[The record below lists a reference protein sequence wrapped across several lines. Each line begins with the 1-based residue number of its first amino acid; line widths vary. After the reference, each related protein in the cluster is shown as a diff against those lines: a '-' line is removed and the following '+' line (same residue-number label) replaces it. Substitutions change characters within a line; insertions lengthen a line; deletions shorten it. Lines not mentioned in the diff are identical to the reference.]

1 MSSSDTSQSIP
12 FKSKKPLHFKP
23 KVETSNPKPLTT
35 KTPEKPSPF
44 LRRARNSGVALSV
57 KEVRKAAQTR
67 TRSQPQLTD
76 EIESAKQQ
84 IGSWPTKQSPVKS
97 AHGSNKLPEK
107 YRQLAEFFDSLDSA
121 IRLLKLKRSMS
132 TFTNICPKIECL
144 TDRRFSHGHL
154 AQLKFILPE
163 AIEIKKV
170 LMFDEKTSCM
180 KPDLHVTIN
189 VDAVECDG
197 RSKSDSKNMDVRKV
211 FRARLMDFIKGHP
224 EGDEVPEE
232 ALPEPFNRPMINVH
246 SAYNEISIPSS
257 SEQKQAISAIYSKD
271 MPLKVIK
278 APGMSLGVETSR
290 VITNQQPI
298 VASHLSQSF
307 RRQFSKPLTNND
319 ADQTDVQQKLSK
331 TSDETLI
338 VPVLEPCIDNISPSE
353 ETKGPLPATPMK
365 VTDTVE
371 CKDDSLINIDGL
383 QSTPAKLASTPARLM
398 SSTPSLSTPKRRC
411 YMTPEDVSASTPN
424 KLVRRPQ
431 RSRSLKFDT
440 PVKEKVNDED
450 NEIEGASVDDDIL
463 GILPENLI
471 QSIREKERKTMEER
485 DPAISQAKRR
495 RQMIACLPKLFNMIH
510 YLFQSIKRSVITK
523 EELIYKI
530 ISSHCDIVD
539 KREVEEQMS
548 LLLELVPEWISE
560 KVASSGDLLVCI
572 NKLSSPE
579 TIRAQLEEAK

>member
-1 MSSSDTSQSIP
+1 M
-12 FKSKKPLHFKP
+12 
-23 KVETSNPKPLTT
+23 
-35 KTPEKPSPF
+35 
-44 LRRARNSGVALSV
+44 
-57 KEVRKAAQTR
+57 
-67 TRSQPQLTD
+67 
-76 EIESAKQQ
+76 
-84 IGSWPTKQSPVKS
+84 
-97 AHGSNKLPEK
+97 
-107 YRQLAEFFDSLDSA
+107 
-121 IRLLKLKRSMS
+121 
-132 TFTNICPKIECL
+132 
-144 TDRRFSHGHL
+144 
-154 AQLKFILPE
+154 
-163 AIEIKKV
+163 
-170 LMFDEKTSCM
+170 
-180 KPDLHVTIN
+180 
-189 VDAVECDG
+189 
-197 RSKSDSKNMDVRKV
+197 
-211 FRARLMDFIKGHP
+211 
-224 EGDEVPEE
+224 
-232 ALPEPFNRPMINVH
+232 PEPFNRPMINVH

-353 ETKGPLPATPMK
+353 ETKGSATSQIKSSSISINSDKCMSRCESTSHLLPGPLPATPMK
-365 VTDTVE
+365 VTDTVK

-450 NEIEGASVDDDIL
+450 NEIEDASVDDDIL

-471 QSIREKERKTMEER
+471 QSVSPIM
-485 DPAISQAKRR
+485 
-495 RQMIACLPKLFNMIH
+495 
-510 YLFQSIKRSVITK
+510 V
-523 EELIYKI
+523 
-530 ISSHCDIVD
+530 
-539 KREVEEQMS
+539 S
-548 LLLELVPEWISE
+548 L
-560 KVASSGDLLVCI
+560 
-572 NKLSSPE
+572 
-579 TIRAQLEEAK
+579 